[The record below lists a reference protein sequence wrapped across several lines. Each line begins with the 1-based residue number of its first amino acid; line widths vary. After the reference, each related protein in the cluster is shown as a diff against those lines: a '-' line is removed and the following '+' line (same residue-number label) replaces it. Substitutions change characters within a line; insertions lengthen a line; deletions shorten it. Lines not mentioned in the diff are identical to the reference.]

1 MWVQPC
7 QQSHQDLI
15 SLDTSVIAFVKLGR
29 ARKHTR
35 TWQSDWPS
43 DWSCMAMYS
52 NRLGNSASM
61 PGRCVLQNDVCRT
74 SRFLVKIVAAMHSAF
89 HGVVPKTRVGLIT
102 KTRILFATSIEDHVD
117 TSSVGVVGR
126 LTNLVCAA
134 KLQRWNTSGWETP
147 RCLPQPARR
156 LPSLSALSSRVS
168 AFHHESRHQPPLARL
183 PFTPDDVWCAILA
196 VESRGDVVS
205 ARPQCSSFTDA
216 PFLRACLDA
225 LLRSSAVVA
234 LRGTCKGVRM

>member
-29 ARKHTR
+29 ARVPGRVIGRATR
-35 TWQSDWPS
+35 VAWPCTAIA
-43 DWSCMAMYS
+43 W
-52 NRLGNSASM
+52 GNSASI

-74 SRFLVKIVAAMHSAF
+74 SRFLHTIVAAVHSAF
-89 HGVVPKTRVGLIT
+89 HGVVPKTRVGLIP

-196 VESRGDVVS
+196 VETRGDVVGAS
-205 ARPQCSSFTDA
+205 DLRCCS
-216 PFLRACLDA
+216 C
-225 LLRSSAVVA
+225 
-234 LRGTCKGVRM
+234 

>member
-1 MWVQPC
+1 
-7 QQSHQDLI
+7 
-15 SLDTSVIAFVKLGR
+15 
-29 ARKHTR
+29 
-35 TWQSDWPS
+35 
-43 DWSCMAMYS
+43 
-52 NRLGNSASM
+52 M

-74 SRFLVKIVAAMHSAF
+74 SRFLVKPIIAAMHSAF

-102 KTRILFATSIEDHVD
+102 KTRILFATSIEESRRHIQRGCGWPPDELHAHQVCQHLEHV
-117 TSSVGVVGR
+117 
-126 LTNLVCAA
+126 C
-134 KLQRWNTSGWETP
+134 GWETS
-147 RCLPQPARR
+147 ARAR
-156 LPSLSALSSRVS
+156 LYQALSSRVS

-225 LLRSSAVVA
+225 LLRSSAVVV